1 MATATELR
9 AQLRAQMRR
18 KRLVRFDKRF
28 ASYATTAYVAS
39 VGADLVM
46 FLLIDDRIRFD
57 GFQILR
63 IRDLRGLREEPRA
76 EFVETVLRRRRLR
89 RPATPRIRLGC
100 FGDALRSA
108 SRQFP
113 LVAIHRERADPDVCH
128 IGAVVEVQ
136 EHRVVL
142 REVDR
147 LEAAAARARRGRGYG
162 GPRALR
168 ERAVLPA
175 VRGAGTHDRSRL
187 PE

>member
-89 RPATPRIRLGC
+89 RPATPRIRLGR

-142 REVDR
+142 REVDTSAGWEDE
-147 LEAAAARARRGRGYG
+147 LDHYS
-162 GPRALR
+162 LR
-168 ERAVLPA
+168 EI
-175 VRGAGTHDRSRL
+175 TRL
-187 PE
+187 DFGGGYEDALDIASGKQPPLR